1 MDVLCYLAQYH
12 ERVISNDELIAQVW
26 SGRIVTHG
34 SVQKSI
40 KLLRQALSA
49 LAGEQEVRTH
59 YTEKGYQLQVT
70 PLVWAAEANEHH
82 SSPARRLRHPGVTAR
97 AMSSAVLGPYLY
109 TITHTLLMPANHRT
123 DLATVRA

>member
-40 KLLRQALSA
+40 NLLRKALSE
-49 LAGEQEVRTH
+49 LVGEQEFVTH
-59 YTEKGYQLQVT
+59 YSKKGYQLQVT
-70 PLVWAAEANEHH
+70 PVVLASEPKDRKSTRLN
-82 SSPARRLRHPGVTAR
+82 SSHVAI
-97 AMSSAVLGPYLY
+97 SYAVFCLKKKRP
-109 TITHTLLMPANHRT
+109 
-123 DLATVRA
+123 

>member
-40 KLLRQALSA
+40 NLLRKAWSELV
-49 LAGEQEVRTH
+49 GEQEFVTH
-59 YTEKGYQLQVT
+59 YSKKGYQLQVT
-70 PLVWAAEANEHH
+70 PVVLASEPNEHH
-82 SSPARRLRHPGVTAR
+82 SDRARRLRQLGLAALAMCLGVVGVYITMIR
-97 AMSSAVLGPYLY
+97 H
-109 TITHTLLMPANHRT
+109 TILIQ
-123 DLATVRA
+123 